1 MVKLSLHE
9 QDLLEGCRLGNE
21 RSWLSLYKTYSS
33 DIGFFLKG
41 MLQHSSDIDDLL
53 QNVFLEFLKSL
64 KNFRGESSLRT
75 WLYRIARHVALR
87 ELHKNKRRQ
96 EIESQYIDQASNQL
110 SNSVEDQAITQ
121 DHLHYVN
128 TVLSTLDV
136 SFREVWILRELKGY
150 SVIETA
156 EILEIKE
163 ATVRTRHFR
172 ARSQLLKLLK
182 DQSDIAQPSTH
193 STVPS
198 SSSLSSSSS
207 LTSSSRSSLANSPPV
222 ETHMSKTTMDETE
235 YAFTQ
240 SNSKSWA
247 HGRR

>member
-9 QDLLEGCRLGNE
+9 QTLLEGCRLGNE

-53 QNVFLEFLKSL
+53 QNVFLEFLKSI

-87 ELHKNKRRQ
+87 EIHKNKRRQ
-96 EIESQYIDQASNQL
+96 EIESQYIDQASDQIG
-110 SNSVEDQAITQ
+110 NSVEDQIITQ

-128 TVLSTLDV
+128 TMLSTLDV

-182 DQSDIAQPSTH
+182 NQTESVQPSKK
-193 STVPS
+193 SLVSSSPS
-198 SSSLSSSSS
+198 SSTTSLPSSSIIKSTPS
-207 LTSSSRSSLANSPPV
+207 QNNHVS
-222 ETHMSKTTMDETE
+222 TTDIEE
-235 YAFTQ
+235 AQYALTQ
-240 SNSKSWA
+240 STSKSWA
-247 HGRR
+247 NGRR

>member
-1 MVKLSLHE
+1 MNKLSLHE
-9 QDLLEGCRLGNE
+9 QNLLEGCRLGNE

-41 MLQHSSDIDDLL
+41 MLHYSNDIDDVL
-53 QNVFLEFLKSL
+53 QNVFLEFLKSI

-87 ELHKNKRRQ
+87 EIHKNKRRQ
-96 EIESQYIDQASNQL
+96 EIESQYIDQSSEKV
-110 SNSVEDQAITQ
+110 SNSVEDQVITH

-128 TVLSTLDV
+128 TMLSTLDI

-156 EILEIKE
+156 DILEIKE

-172 ARSQLLKLLK
+172 ARSQLLILLK
-182 DQSDIAQPSTH
+182 DQTEALDSSKSIPMTDIEKDQYVLTEST
-193 STVPS
+193 
-198 SSSLSSSSS
+198 
-207 LTSSSRSSLANSPPV
+207 
-222 ETHMSKTTMDETE
+222 
-235 YAFTQ
+235 
-240 SNSKSWA
+240 SKSWA
-247 HGRR
+247 NGRS